1 MNGQIL
7 NALIQ
12 NLQLRWQLGH
22 REFIRRYAELIG
34 ISLILIIMVSIVGTI
49 NKYAWEAEAYY
60 VLAITTLIFYGTV
73 YFALL
78 YPLATLPI
86 LGALFGRRG
95 RIVMTNARVPELAPK
110 FASVVLTIPP
120 AYALMVITLLVAIPA
135 FNLYAY
141 YVTFMAAGSLAFMV
155 FNRSNRGR
163 VTRFIAIPAL
173 TGILI
178 ISLIPNILPVIR
190 ILWNNHVVPEIGVDS
205 VSASVVAVPGW
216 IGTIFWVVLA
226 LFVLAVVVRLLGG
239 LLSGVL
245 GAASGVLNTL
255 IKAIAA
261 IAIVAIIVGGL
272 GYSFYLI
279 GSSSASAQTTSLSI
293 PTVGDVTQVTP
304 GKWEIKVPAN
314 QDWFPIGIQIQ
325 KGQKVTFQA
334 TGMIT
339 VLKLEDNPNPP
350 AGFNRSQTPDGALN
364 GGGWQGASQD
374 IFPVPAAPQF
384 SLVGR
389 IDNGEPFFVGSS
401 KTVTACQTGTLS
413 LGVNDNDI
421 SSNEGFWTVTIT
433 VN

>member
-22 REFIRRYAELIG
+22 REFIRRYASLIG
-34 ISLILIIMVSIVGTI
+34 ASLLLIIVISMLGKIDAF
-49 NKYAWEAEAYY
+49 AWDNGYY
-60 VLAITTLIFYGTV
+60 FILTITTFIYGAFY
-73 YFALL
+73 FMFL
-78 YPLATLPI
+78 YPLATASI
-86 LGALFGRRG
+86 LAAVFGERER
-95 RIVMTNARVPELAPK
+95 VMTNARVPELAPK
-110 FASVVLTIPP
+110 VASVIATIPAGYVLTIITVLAVVP
-120 AYALMVITLLVAIPA
+120 AYVLFAYYISAMSVGALAFLVFNRVNRGQITRLVAIPV
-135 FNLYAY
+135 L
-141 YVTFMAAGSLAFMV
+141 AGI
-155 FNRSNRGR
+155 
-163 VTRFIAIPAL
+163 FI
-173 TGILI
+173 G
-178 ISLIPNILPVIR
+178 SLIPNILPVVR
-190 ILWNNHVVPEIGVDS
+190 ILWNRHVEPVTGS
-205 VSASVVAVPGW
+205 VSAPMVPSW

-226 LFVLAVVVRLLGG
+226 LVILAVVIRLMARLLG
-239 LLSGVL
+239 GVL
-245 GAASGVLNTL
+245 GAAEGIIKTL
-255 IKAIAA
+255 ITAVAVVLV
-261 IAIVAIIVGGL
+261 VAIIVGGL

-279 GSSSASAQTTSLSI
+279 GSSSASAQTTLSI

-350 AGFNRSQTPDGALN
+350 AGFNSSQTPDGALN